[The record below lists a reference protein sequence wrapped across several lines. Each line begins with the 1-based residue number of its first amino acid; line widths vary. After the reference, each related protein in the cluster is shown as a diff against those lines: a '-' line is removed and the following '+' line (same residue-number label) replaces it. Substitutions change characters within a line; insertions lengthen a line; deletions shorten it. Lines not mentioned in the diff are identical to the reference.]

1 MCGHCGALRDEG
13 KCMRKMIGEAL
24 LEAGLITNEQL
35 ENALTL
41 RKGKNKRLGKIL
53 LELGYATEIQ
63 IAEAISK
70 QQKLPLVDCTKYNL
84 SKDLL
89 DLVPKNIAERAIVL
103 PLEIKDKKLL
113 LAMADPLDW
122 STMDDITFR
131 TGLKV
136 QAAVSP
142 ETALVAAIEK
152 HYESDEPSWDL
163 LKEIPQYDEVEFVKE
178 TADEGTEVNIQSLY
192 KLSEAPPIVKLVT
205 MIIVDAVKSRASDIH
220 VEPHEKFVQ
229 VRYRVDGELRNVLK
243 YPKRIQDSAISR
255 IKIISNLDITNRRTP
270 QDGRSSLRLENRN
283 IDLRI
288 STLPSIHGENIV
300 IRLLDQ
306 ASGLIPLSK
315 LGVPERILTP
325 LIHLASQPQGMILV
339 TGPTGSGKTTT
350 LYSLLHQMKTETES
364 IFTIE
369 DPVEYRLAGI
379 TQVGVNEATNMTFPA
394 ILRSV
399 LRQDPDIIMVGEIRD
414 LETAEIAVRSA
425 LTGHLVLST
434 VHTNDTVATITR
446 LLDIGLDAYLVSSAV
461 TGILAQRL
469 VRRICPE
476 CKSKTDPPDILMRNN
491 FPSLKAYY
499 KGKGCPSC
507 QYTGY
512 RGQIGIYE
520 FLNMD
525 TRLRRLIAKNVAGDE
540 LWDAARVS
548 GVITLFENAWAMVE
562 NGTTTVDE
570 VIMKIPYK
578 YIGGAFKKQAA
589 NPRARVLVLN
599 ISEEDS
605 IIIQTIL
612 EPEGYEVISTSGDDI
627 IEAAKKEHPD
637 LMLVNTFPEWTE
649 AVKNLRSDIRYMY
662 TPVLLL
668 SEDTASVNREQYI
681 ELGIKGSL
689 SRPIDPQRL
698 LDLLQRGDS
707 DN

>member
-1 MCGHCGALRDEG
+1 M
-13 KCMRKMIGEAL
+13 KKKIGEAL
-24 LEAGLITNEQL
+24 IEAGLITNEQL
-35 ENALTL
+35 ENALAL

-53 LELGYATEIQ
+53 LELGYATENQ
-63 IAEAISK
+63 IAEALSK
-70 QQKLPLVDCTKYNL
+70 QQKLPLVDWTKYDI

-89 DLVPKNIAERAIVL
+89 KLVPKNIAEKAIIL
-103 PLEIKDKKLL
+103 PLEIKDKILL

-122 STMDDITFR
+122 STIDDIKFR
-131 TGLKV
+131 TGMKI
-136 QAAVSP
+136 QAAVSA
-142 ETALVAAIEK
+142 ETELVAAIEK
-152 HYESDEPSWDL
+152 HYESNEQSWDL
-163 LKEIPQYDEVEFVKE
+163 LQDVPQYEEVEFVKE
-178 TADEGTEVNIQSLY
+178 SEDEGKEINIQSLY

-220 VEPHEKFVQ
+220 IEPHEKFVQ

-243 YPKRIQDSAISR
+243 YPKHIQESAISR
-255 IKIISNLDITNRRTP
+255 IKIISNLDITKRRIP
-270 QDGRSSLRLENRN
+270 QDGRSTLRLENRN

-288 STLPSIHGENIV
+288 STLPSIYGENIV

-306 ASGLIPLSK
+306 STGLIPLSK
-315 LGVPERILTP
+315 LGVPERILTS

-350 LYSLLHQMKTETES
+350 LYSLLQQMLTETES

-379 TQVGVNEATNMTFPA
+379 TQVGVSEATNMTFPTV
-394 ILRSV
+394 LRSV

-434 VHTNDTVATITR
+434 IHTNDTVATITR

-476 CKSKTDPPDILMRNN
+476 CKSKTSQPDILARSN

-499 KGKGCPSC
+499 KGKGCQNC

-512 RGQIGIYE
+512 RGQVGIYE

-525 TRLRRLIAKNVAGDE
+525 TRLRRLIAKNVAVDE
-540 LWDAARVS
+540 LWDAAKES
-548 GVITLFENAWAMVE
+548 GVTTLFENAWAMVE

-570 VIMKIPYK
+570 VLTKIPYK
-578 YIGGAFKKQAA
+578 DMGLEFKKQDVI
-589 NPRARVLVLN
+589 PKARVLVLN
-599 ISEEDS
+599 IPEEDS
-605 IIIQTIL
+605 IIINMIL
-612 EPEGYEVISTSGDDI
+612 EPEGYEVTNATGDNIVNAINTVDPSLI
-627 IEAAKKEHPD
+627 
-637 LMLVNTFPEWTE
+637 LMSAFPEWIG
-649 AVKNLRSDIRYMY
+649 AVEKLRAVIRYVH
-662 TPVLLL
+662 TPIVLLL
-668 SEDTASVNREQYI
+668 DDHVSVNREKCI
-681 ELGIKGSL
+681 ELGIKGTL

-698 LDLLQRGDS
+698 LDLL
-707 DN
+707 

>member
-1 MCGHCGALRDEG
+1 
-13 KCMRKMIGEAL
+13 MRKMIGEAL
-24 LEAGLITNEQL
+24 VEAGLITNEQL

-53 LELGYATEIQ
+53 LELGYATEFQ
-63 IAEAISK
+63 IAEALSK
-70 QQKLPLVDCTKYNL
+70 QQKLPLVDCSKYNL
-84 SKDLL
+84 SKELL
-89 DLVPKNIAERAIVL
+89 KLVPRNIAEKAIVL
-103 PLEIKDKKLL
+103 PLEMKDKKLL

-122 STMDDITFR
+122 STIDDITFT

-142 ETALVAAIEK
+142 ETELVAAIEK
-152 HYESDEPSWDL
+152 YYESEDRSWDL

-178 TADEGTEVNIQSLY
+178 SADEGKDINIQSLY
-192 KLSEAPPIVKLVT
+192 KLSEAPPVVKLVT
-205 MIIVDAVKSRASDIH
+205 MVIVDAVKSRASDIH

-243 YPKRIQDSAISR
+243 YPKRIQDAVISR

-270 QDGRSSLRLENRN
+270 QDGRSALRLENRN

-306 ASGLIPLSK
+306 STGLIPLSK

-350 LYSLLHQMKTETES
+350 LYSLLQQLSTETES
-364 IFTIE
+364 IFSIE
-369 DPVEYRLAGI
+369 DPVEYRLPGI
-379 TQVGVNEATNMTFPA
+379 TQVGVNEAVNMTFPA
-394 ILRSV
+394 VLRSV

-434 VHTNDTVATITR
+434 IHTNDTVATITR

-476 CKSKTDPPDILMRNN
+476 CKSKTNPPDIMRNN

-507 QYTGY
+507 QYSGY

-540 LWDAARVS
+540 LWDAARES

-562 NGTTTVDE
+562 NGITTVDE

-578 YIGGAFKKQAA
+578 HTGGEFKKQEII
-589 NPRARVLVLN
+589 PKARVLVLN
-599 ISEEDS
+599 ILEEDS
-605 IIIQTIL
+605 IIIHTIL
-612 EPEGYEVISTSGDDI
+612 DPEGYELASASGDDI
-627 IEAAKKEHPD
+627 VEATKKENPD
-637 LMLVNTFPEWTE
+637 LILVNAFPEWIE
-649 AVKNLRSDIRYMY
+649 AVKKLRNDIRYLY
-662 TPVLLL
+662 IPILLL
-668 SEDTASVNREQYI
+668 SDDPASVNREQCI